1 MTSRGSVNLLGYRL
15 QASGSREESARTPAE
30 SFCIEAQ
37 LQARFKKGS
46 VRIMERGS
54 LEKLKFDKRL
64 RRRQGWVSDRD
75 IEDHLKSLPDVS
87 DKIAVESDES
97 AEESAEQSTE
107 QSIEQSIEQQAA
119 AAATPSEGMAR
130 GVAEPGAMP
139 ADEFGDRPVD
149 PLSPPPFKEV

>member
-1 MTSRGSVNLLGYRL
+1 
-15 QASGSREESARTPAE
+15 
-30 SFCIEAQ
+30 
-37 LQARFKKGS
+37 
-46 VRIMERGS
+46 MERGS

-107 QSIEQSIEQQAA
+107 QSIEQSMEQSIEQQAA

>member
-1 MTSRGSVNLLGYRL
+1 
-15 QASGSREESARTPAE
+15 
-30 SFCIEAQ
+30 
-37 LQARFKKGS
+37 
-46 VRIMERGS
+46 MERGS

-97 AEESAEQSTE
+97 AEESAEQSIEQSTE
-107 QSIEQSIEQQAA
+107 QSIEQSMEQSIEQQAA
-119 AAATPSEGMAR
+119 AVATPSEEMAR